1 MEKKRV
7 NLSRNGFTIVELLTV
22 MGVIAIL
29 IGLLVPAL
37 AAVRDM
43 AMELKQKA
51 QFHAIEVGLD
61 MYKKAAIDY
70 PPSNDNSMAPMHL
83 VDQTKYAGA
92 NKLAEAL
99 VGQDF
104 LGFHPNS
111 DYRADGTFSHPGAQ
125 PTDPW
130 VLNAPVY
137 HATADYTPAN
147 PAFIETRENN
157 IKARSY
163 RLGTPFV
170 DVSNANAFQ
179 MDMVY
184 DTTGRTVASLGWESV
199 PYSMVLCDVYTAK
212 RDSGVKTGTPILYY
226 KARTQFIEQDVT
238 GAGSPGITIAN
249 DIYNFED
256 NQNILDLGSVDDPAV
271 SHYWLDDAT
280 IANDYQDF
288 ERMIL
293 DKDLTSTINR
303 PYRADSYI
311 LVSAGKDGLFGSADD
326 IFNFETE
333 E

>member
-1 MEKKRV
+1 MKNEKKK
-7 NLSRNGFTIVELLTV
+7 SSKGFTIVELLTV

-29 IGLLVPAL
+29 ISLLVPAL

-61 MYKKAAIDY
+61 MYKKSALDY
-70 PPSNDNSMAPMHL
+70 PPSNDNSMTPLHL
-83 VDQTKYAGA
+83 VDSTPYSGA

-99 VGQDF
+99 AGQDF

-111 DYRADGTFSHPGAQ
+111 DYRADGTFSHPDGSGG
-125 PTDPW
+125 W
-130 VLNAPVY
+130 VVDAPVY
-137 HATADYTPAN
+137 HLGADYVPAN
-147 PAFIETRENN
+147 NAFVESIGDN

-163 RLGTPFV
+163 RLGIPFV
-170 DVSNANAFQ
+170 DVGSANAFT

-184 DTTGRTVASLGWESV
+184 GTGPGGFETV
-199 PYSMVLCDVYTAK
+199 PYSMLLCDVYTDK
-212 RDSGVKTGTPILYY
+212 RVSNAKTGTPILYY
-226 KARTQFIEQDVT
+226 RARPQFVEQNWE
-238 GAGSPGITIAN
+238 SPITGITD

-256 NQNILDLGSVDDPAV
+256 NENILALGSVG
-271 SHYWLDDAT
+271 DAGIDHHWFVAGT
-280 IANDYQDF
+280 PDYAGF

-293 DKDLTSTINR
+293 DTDLTTSMNR

>member
-7 NLSRNGFTIVELLTV
+7 NNKRDGFTIVELLTV

-61 MYKKAAIDY
+61 MYKKSALDY
-70 PPSNDNSMAPMHL
+70 PPSNENSNTSKPHL
-83 VDQTKYAGA
+83 VDPTKYAGA

-111 DYRADGTFSHPGAQ
+111 DYRADGTFSHPDGSGGWI
-125 PTDPW
+125 TD
-130 VLNAPVY
+130 APVY
-137 HATADYTPAN
+137 HATTDYDPAN
-147 PAFIETRENN
+147 NAFDETYENN

-184 DTTGRTVASLGWESV
+184 DTSTRSVASEGWESD
-199 PYSMVLCDVYTAK
+199 PYSMVLCDVYTDN

-226 KARTQFIEQDVT
+226 RARTQFIEQDADD
-238 GAGSPGITIAN
+238 AGGYTITN

-256 NQNILDLGSVDDPAV
+256 NETILDLGSVDDPTV

-293 DKDLTSTINR
+293 DKDLTTTLNR